1 MNASSRARQ
10 PAAGTRRP
18 ADSAGRAYS
27 AIRGL
32 VVEFRLKPDA
42 RINEFQLA
50 RELGLSRTPV
60 REALNRLAS
69 EGFLTLSPNR
79 GFFFRSLYETRAVL
93 ERGAFELACQRASP
107 AQMDD
112 LDTFWTR
119 ALRVYRRREVDQMLE
134 LDEEFHLRLAR
145 MAGNE
150 ELLRQLAGI
159 NARIRFA
166 RRIVIERG
174 PLHAKMIDEHT
185 QLIAALRA
193 RQAAKGRRILSAHI
207 SLSIEDARTAMKEV
221 LFNLY
226 DNSAGSE

>member
-1 MNASSRARQ
+1 
-10 PAAGTRRP
+10 
-18 ADSAGRAYS
+18 
-27 AIRGL
+27 
-32 VVEFRLKPDA
+32 
-42 RINEFQLA
+42 
-50 RELGLSRTPV
+50 
-60 REALNRLAS
+60 
-69 EGFLTLSPNR
+69 
-79 GFFFRSLYETRAVL
+79 
-93 ERGAFELACQRASP
+93 
-107 AQMDD
+107 MDD

-226 DNSAGSE
+226 DTSAGSE